1 MRKRSNISS
10 RDPNRTGSG
19 TCVLCGKEGTRMTK
33 WPLACAMAIVAATL
47 AVTASQRVNAA
58 TSSVNVLT
66 YHNNIRRTGL
76 NANEQVLTPS
86 NVAPGTFGKLFSVAV
101 DGYIYAEPLYV
112 SNVSIPG
119 KGVHNVVF
127 VATEH
132 DSIYALA
139 AGTGKRLW
147 KRSLIDPARGIT
159 TVSAAA
165 LNCTDLVPEVGITGT
180 PVIDPNTQTLY
191 VVSAE
196 FNSNTSKYIQSLHAL
211 DLHTGAEKFGGPV
224 KISAAVPGTGYGDG
238 SDTDGKGHVIFDAKM
253 ENQRAALLLTGG
265 VVYIAFSSHCD
276 IDEYHGWV
284 LAYDATTLTQV
295 GAFNSTPNGQEGGI
309 WQSGNGPAA
318 TPSGS
323 IFVGIGNGTFDA
335 SSNNY
340 GDSLVKLAARTLKV
354 LDYFTP
360 TDQSFLQ
367 GNDLDFGTAGPLI
380 LPFQSGPVPYELI
393 AAGKLPVLYVLNRAN
408 LGKYCNGCNP
418 TDPQVVQTVTS
429 PELSNMFSA
438 PAYWNGW
445 VYQSSSG
452 GPLLA
457 FSLVNGKISTAS
469 PAQTSVI
476 FTFHGS
482 TPVISSIGSTNGIA
496 WILLTDNGA
505 GAPAVLYAFRATDLK
520 ELYDSAQVPGDAAGS
535 AVKFSVPTVA
545 NGHVYVGTQTEL
557 DVYGLLH

>member
-1 MRKRSNISS
+1 MGRNGFNSS
-10 RDPNRTGSG
+10 
-19 TCVLCGKEGTRMTK
+19 
-33 WPLACAMAIVAATL
+33 AYFCAMAIF
-47 AVTASQRVNAA
+47 AVSLFARTAGA
-58 TSSVNVLT
+58 TSTPVNVLT
-66 YHNNIRRTGL
+66 YHNHVNRNGL
-76 NANEQVLTPS
+76 NWNETILTPS
-86 NVAPGTFGKLFSVAV
+86 NVAPGNFGKLFSVPV
-101 DGYIYAEPLYV
+101 DGYVYAEPLFV
-112 SNVSIPG
+112 SNLNIPG
-119 KGVHNVVF
+119 QGFFNTVF

-132 DSIYALA
+132 DSVYAI
-139 AGTGKRLW
+139 AGGGPNRGKILW
-147 KRSLIDPARGIT
+147 KKSLTNPAGGIT
-159 TVSAAA
+159 TISSTQ
-165 LNCTDLVPEVGITGT
+165 LGCTDLVPEVGITGT
-180 PVIDPNTQTLY
+180 PVIDLTTGTLY
-191 VVSAE
+191 VVAAT
-196 FNSNTSKYIQSLHAL
+196 FNSNTSTFNQHLHAL
-211 DLHTGAEKFGGPV
+211 DIRTGAEKFGGPV
-224 KISAAVPGTGYGDG
+224 KIAAAVPGTGYGDG
-238 SDTDGKGHVIFDAKM
+238 GDTDGKGHVIFDAKM
-253 ENQRAALLLTGG
+253 ENQRAALLLSGG
-265 VVYIAFSSHCD
+265 FLYVAFSSHCD

-295 GAFNSTPNGQEGGI
+295 AAFNSTPNGQEGGI

-323 IFVGIGNGTFDA
+323 IFVGIGNRTFDA

-457 FSLVNGKISTAS
+457 FSLVNGRISTAS

-482 TPVISSIGSTNGIA
+482 TPVISSNGSTNGIA